1 MIEGPIETTLIDTLY
16 QQNSR
21 GKNKFWT
28 ILVTEYNTGAASYT
42 MQWGQVDGKVQES
55 TTFIR
60 EGKNLGKSNATT
72 PYEQALSEAKSKV
85 EKQIDKG
92 YVHGVPKP
100 KSEAVGVDIR
110 PMLAHKYEDYA
121 HKVQFPVFAQ
131 PKLDGCRA
139 LAVFDENG
147 FVDLISRQGKSF
159 GQPMEHIIEALS
171 AMNLKN
177 VVLDGELYNHDLEFQ
192 TVVSYIKKL
201 RPESKL
207 IQYHVYD
214 CILNNNEAF
223 SERNKFLI
231 KNVKET
237 SDIKLVSTHTIN
249 DEDELSNSHDEFVSG
264 GYEGLMLRNG
274 DCSYKIGLRSY
285 DLLKVKAFQE
295 QEFEIVGAVEG
306 VGRAAGQATFICKT
320 DMGDTFNCRP
330 KGTDEERQN
339 FWLDRNS
346 YRGKMLTVRF
356 FEWTTGENPVPRF
369 PVGIVRDYE

>member
-1 MIEGPIETTLIDTLY
+1 MKTVIDTLY

-28 ILVTEYNTGAASYT
+28 IYVEKHNDNTASYT
-42 MQWGQVDGKVQES
+42 MEWGQVDGKIQQS
-55 TTFIR
+55 TTHIK
-60 EGKNLGKSNATT
+60 EGKNLGKANETT
-72 PYEQALSEAKSKV
+72 PHQQAMSEAKSKV

-92 YVHGVPKP
+92 YVRGVPKP
-100 KSEAVGVDIR
+100 KSEAVGLDIR

-121 HKVQFPVFAQ
+121 HKVKYPVFVQ

-159 GQPMEHIIEALS
+159 GQPVEHIIDALA
-171 AMNLKN
+171 AMKLKN
-177 VVLDGELYNHDLEFQ
+177 VVLDGELYNHDIEFQ
-192 TVVSYIKKL
+192 TIVSYIKKA
-201 RPESKL
+201 RPQSRL
-207 IQYHVYD
+207 IQYHLYD
-214 CILNNNEAF
+214 CILGDNEIF
-223 SERNKFLI
+223 DDRNKFLQR
-231 KNVKET
+231 NVSRT
-237 SDIKLVSTHTIN
+237 DIIKLVKTYKVS
-249 DEDELSNSHDEFVSG
+249 DDVELSEKHDEFVG
-264 GYEGLMLRNG
+264 DGYEGLMLRNQ
-274 DCSYKIGLRSY
+274 DCLYKIGLRSY

-295 QEFEIVGAVEG
+295 QEFEVVGAVEG

-320 DMGDTFNCRP
+320 DMGTKFNCRP
-330 KGTDEERQN
+330 KGTDEERQK

-356 FEWTTGENPVPRF
+356 FEWTTGDNPVPRF